1 MRSRGYPWGGG
12 DCTNRPRCTRS
23 RRHRNLLVYVKAIKG
38 LDIAQMGTHG
48 LLLRTDNYRPAVLG
62 ATIRDLALDGVS
74 DVVPAETTLLVRCDH
89 AAAQQAVQ
97 HRLEE
102 VIKSY
107 DENPLRVDR
116 EPIEIPVRYDGEDLE
131 FVAEACSL
139 SEEEV
144 IRRHLGTTYV
154 AAFCGFAPGFA
165 YLSGLDSSLKLP
177 RRDTPRTRV
186 PAGTVAIA
194 ASYSAV
200 YPQESPGGWHLIG
213 STSTELWDVAR
224 QPPALIEPGRQV
236 RFVRQ

>member
-1 MRSRGYPWGGG
+1 M
-12 DCTNRPRCTRS
+12 
-23 RRHRNLLVYVKAIKG
+23 KAIAG
-38 LDIAQMGTHG
+38 LDIAQMGSFG
-48 LLLRTDNYRPAVLG
+48 LLVRTDTYVPAVLG
-62 ATIRDLALDGVS
+62 AAIRDLAIDGIS

-102 VIKSY
+102 LIESY
-107 DENPLRVDR
+107 DEHPLRVDR
-116 EPIEIPVRYDGEDLE
+116 EPIEIPVRYDGQDLA
-131 FVAEACSL
+131 FVAEACLL

-144 IRRHLGTTYV
+144 IRRHLAATYV

-165 YLSGLDSSLKLP
+165 YLSGLDSSLQLP

-186 PAGTVAIA
+186 PAGAVAIA
-194 ASYSAV
+194 ATYSAV
-200 YPQESPGGWHLIG
+200 YPQDSPGGWHLIG

>member
-1 MRSRGYPWGGG
+1 M
-12 DCTNRPRCTRS
+12 
-23 RRHRNLLVYVKAIKG
+23 KAIKG
-38 LDIAQMGTHG
+38 LDVAQMGSHG
-48 LLLRTDNYRPAVLG
+48 LLLRTDTYVPAVLG
-62 ATIRDLALDGVS
+62 ATIRDLALEGVS
-74 DVVPAETTLLVRCDH
+74 DVVLAETTLLVRCDH

-194 ASYSAV
+194 ATYSAV

>member
-1 MRSRGYPWGGG
+1 M
-12 DCTNRPRCTRS
+12 
-23 RRHRNLLVYVKAIKG
+23 KALKG
-38 LDIAQMGTHG
+38 LDIAQMGSHG
-48 LLLRTDNYRPAVLG
+48 LLLRTDTYVPAVLG
-62 ATIRDLALDGVS
+62 ATIRDLALEGVS
-74 DVVPAETTLLVRCDH
+74 DVVLAETTLLVRCDH

-194 ASYSAV
+194 ATYSAV

>member
-1 MRSRGYPWGGG
+1 
-12 DCTNRPRCTRS
+12 
-23 RRHRNLLVYVKAIKG
+23 
-38 LDIAQMGTHG
+38 MGSHG
-48 LLLRTDNYRPAVLG
+48 LLLRTDTYVPAVLG
-62 ATIRDLALDGVS
+62 ATIRDLALEGVS
-74 DVVPAETTLLVRCDH
+74 DVVLAETTLLVRCDH

-107 DENPLRVDR
+107 DENPLRVDH

-131 FVAEACSL
+131 FVAQACSL
-139 SEEEV
+139 PEEEE

-194 ASYSAV
+194 ATYSAV

>member
-1 MRSRGYPWGGG
+1 M
-12 DCTNRPRCTRS
+12 
-23 RRHRNLLVYVKAIKG
+23 KAIKG

-62 ATIRDLALDGVS
+62 ATIRDLSLDGVS

-97 HRLEE
+97 HWLEE
-102 VIKSY
+102 LIASY
-107 DENPLRVDR
+107 DESPLRVDR
-116 EPIEIPVRYDGEDLE
+116 EPIEIPVRYDGEDLA

-139 SEEEV
+139 SKEEV
-144 IRRHLGTTYV
+144 IRRHLGSTYV

-165 YLSGLDSSLKLP
+165 YLSGLDSSLQLP
-177 RRDTPRTRV
+177 RRNTPRTRV

-194 ASYSAV
+194 ATYSAV

-213 STSTELWDVAR
+213 STSTEPWDIAR

>member
-1 MRSRGYPWGGG
+1 M
-12 DCTNRPRCTRS
+12 
-23 RRHRNLLVYVKAIKG
+23 KAIKG

-97 HRLEE
+97 HWLEE
-102 VIKSY
+102 LIESY
-107 DENPLRVDR
+107 DESPLRVDR
-116 EPIEIPVRYDGEDLE
+116 EPIEIPVRYDGEDLA

-139 SEEEV
+139 SKEEV
-144 IRRHLGTTYV
+144 IRRHLRSTYV

-165 YLSGLDSSLKLP
+165 YLSGLDSSLQLP
-177 RRDTPRTRV
+177 RRNTPRTRV

-194 ASYSAV
+194 ATYSAV

-213 STSTELWDVAR
+213 STSTEPWDIAR

>member
-1 MRSRGYPWGGG
+1 M
-12 DCTNRPRCTRS
+12 
-23 RRHRNLLVYVKAIKG
+23 KAIAG
-38 LDIAQMGTHG
+38 LDIAQMGSHG
-48 LLLRTDNYRPAVLG
+48 LLLRTSTYVPAVLG
-62 ATIRDLALDGVS
+62 AAIRDLALDGVS

-97 HRLEE
+97 HQLEE
-102 VIKSY
+102 LIESY
-107 DENPLRVDR
+107 DEIPSRVDR
-116 EPIEIPVRYDGEDLE
+116 EPIEIPVRYDGEDLA

-144 IRRHLGTTYV
+144 IQHHLGATYV

-165 YLSGLDSSLKLP
+165 YLSGLDSSLQLP

-186 PAGTVAIA
+186 PAGAVAIA
-194 ASYSAV
+194 ATYSAI

-224 QPPALIEPGRQV
+224 QPPALIEPDRQV

>member
-1 MRSRGYPWGGG
+1 M
-12 DCTNRPRCTRS
+12 
-23 RRHRNLLVYVKAIKG
+23 KAING

-48 LLLRTDNYRPAVLG
+48 LLLRTDTYVPAVLA

-97 HRLEE
+97 HRLKELIE
-102 VIKSY
+102 SY
-107 DENPLRVDR
+107 DENPSQVDR
-116 EPIEIPVRYDGEDLE
+116 EPIEIPVRYDGEDLA

-165 YLSGLDSSLKLP
+165 YLSGLDYSLQLP
-177 RRDTPRTRV
+177 RRNTPRTRV

-194 ASYSAV
+194 ATYSAV

-224 QPPALIEPGRQV
+224 QPPALIDPGRQV

>member
-1 MRSRGYPWGGG
+1 
-12 DCTNRPRCTRS
+12 
-23 RRHRNLLVYVKAIKG
+23 VKAIKG
-38 LDIAQMGTHG
+38 LDIAKMGSRG
-48 LLLRTDNYRPAVLG
+48 LLLRTDTYVPAVLG
-62 ATIRDLALDGVS
+62 AAIRELALDGVA

-102 VIKSY
+102 FIASY
-107 DENPLRVDR
+107 DEKPLRVAR
-116 EPIEIPVRYDGEDLE
+116 EPIEIPVRYDGEDLA

-144 IRRHLGTTYV
+144 IQRHLGTTYV

-165 YLSGLDSSLKLP
+165 YLSGLDFSLQLP
-177 RRDTPRTRV
+177 RRNTPRTRV
-186 PAGTVAIA
+186 PAGAVAIA
-194 ASYSAV
+194 ATYSAV

-213 STSTELWDVAR
+213 STSSELWDVAR

-236 RFVRQ
+236 RFIRQ

>member
-1 MRSRGYPWGGG
+1 M
-12 DCTNRPRCTRS
+12 
-23 RRHRNLLVYVKAIKG
+23 KG

-97 HRLEE
+97 HWLEE
-102 VIKSY
+102 LIASY
-107 DENPLRVDR
+107 DESPLRVDR
-116 EPIEIPVRYDGEDLE
+116 EPIEIPVRYDGEDLA

-139 SEEEV
+139 SKEEV
-144 IRRHLGTTYV
+144 IRRHLGSTYV

-165 YLSGLDSSLKLP
+165 YLSGLDSSLQLP
-177 RRDTPRTRV
+177 RRNTPRTRV

-194 ASYSAV
+194 ATYSAV

-213 STSTELWDVAR
+213 STSTEPWDIAR

>member
-1 MRSRGYPWGGG
+1 M
-12 DCTNRPRCTRS
+12 
-23 RRHRNLLVYVKAIKG
+23 KAIKG

-48 LLLRTDNYRPAVLG
+48 LLLRTDTYVPAVLG
-62 ATIRDLALDGVS
+62 ATIRDLALEGVS
-74 DVVPAETTLLVRCDH
+74 DVVLAETTLLVRCDH

-116 EPIEIPVRYDGEDLE
+116 EPIEIPVRYDGKDLE

-194 ASYSAV
+194 ATYSAV

>member
-1 MRSRGYPWGGG
+1 M
-12 DCTNRPRCTRS
+12 
-23 RRHRNLLVYVKAIKG
+23 KAIKG
-38 LDIAQMGTHG
+38 LDIVQMGTHG
-48 LLLRTDNYRPAVLG
+48 LLLRTDTYVPAVLG
-62 ATIRDLALDGVS
+62 ATIRDLSLDGVS

-97 HRLEE
+97 DWLEE
-102 VIKSY
+102 LIESY

-116 EPIEIPVRYDGEDLE
+116 EPIEIPVRYDGEDLA

-165 YLSGLDSSLKLP
+165 YLSGLDSSLQLP
-177 RRDTPRTRV
+177 RRNTPRTRV
-186 PAGTVAIA
+186 PAGAVAIA
-194 ASYSAV
+194 ATYSAV

-213 STSTELWDVAR
+213 STSTKPWDVAR

-236 RFVRQ
+236 RFARQ

>member
-1 MRSRGYPWGGG
+1 
-12 DCTNRPRCTRS
+12 
-23 RRHRNLLVYVKAIKG
+23 VKAIKG

-97 HRLEE
+97 HWLEE
-102 VIKSY
+102 LIASY
-107 DENPLRVDR
+107 DESPLRVDR
-116 EPIEIPVRYDGEDLE
+116 EPIEIPVRYDGEDLA

-139 SEEEV
+139 SKEEV
-144 IRRHLGTTYV
+144 IRRHLGSTYV

-165 YLSGLDSSLKLP
+165 YLSGLDSSLQLP
-177 RRDTPRTRV
+177 RRNTPRTRV

-194 ASYSAV
+194 ATYSAV

-213 STSTELWDVAR
+213 STSTEPWDIAR

>member
-1 MRSRGYPWGGG
+1 M
-12 DCTNRPRCTRS
+12 
-23 RRHRNLLVYVKAIKG
+23 KAIKG
-38 LDIAQMGTHG
+38 LDIAQMGSHG
-48 LLLRTDNYRPAVLG
+48 LLLRTDTYVPAVLG
-62 ATIRDLALDGVS
+62 ATIRDLALEGVS
-74 DVVPAETTLLVRCDH
+74 DVVLAETTLLVRCDH

-194 ASYSAV
+194 ATYSAV

>member
-1 MRSRGYPWGGG
+1 M
-12 DCTNRPRCTRS
+12 
-23 RRHRNLLVYVKAIKG
+23 KAIKG

-97 HRLEE
+97 HWLEE
-102 VIKSY
+102 LIASY
-107 DENPLRVDR
+107 DESPLRVDR
-116 EPIEIPVRYDGEDLE
+116 EPIEIPVRYDGEDLA

-139 SEEEV
+139 SKEEV
-144 IRRHLGTTYV
+144 IRRHLGSTYV

-165 YLSGLDSSLKLP
+165 YLSGLDSSLQLP
-177 RRDTPRTRV
+177 RRNTPRTRV

-194 ASYSAV
+194 ATYSAV

-213 STSTELWDVAR
+213 STSTEPWDIAR

>member
-1 MRSRGYPWGGG
+1 M
-12 DCTNRPRCTRS
+12 
-23 RRHRNLLVYVKAIKG
+23 KAING

-48 LLLRTDNYRPAVLG
+48 LLLRTDTYVPAVLA

-89 AAAQQAVQ
+89 AAALQAVQ
-97 HRLEE
+97 HRLKELIE
-102 VIKSY
+102 SY
-107 DENPLRVDR
+107 EENPSQVDR
-116 EPIEIPVRYDGEDLE
+116 EPIEIPVRYDGEDLA

-165 YLSGLDSSLKLP
+165 YLSGLDYSLQLP
-177 RRDTPRTRV
+177 RRNTPRTRV

-194 ASYSAV
+194 ATYSAV

-224 QPPALIEPGRQV
+224 QPPALIDPGRQV

>member
-1 MRSRGYPWGGG
+1 M
-12 DCTNRPRCTRS
+12 
-23 RRHRNLLVYVKAIKG
+23 KAIKG
-38 LDIAQMGTHG
+38 LDIAQMGSHG
-48 LLLRTDNYRPAVLG
+48 LLLRTDTYVPAVLG
-62 ATIRDLALDGVS
+62 ATIRDLALEGVS
-74 DVVPAETTLLVRCDH
+74 DVVLAETTLLVRCDH

-107 DENPLRVDR
+107 DENPSQVDR

-194 ASYSAV
+194 ATYSAV

>member
-1 MRSRGYPWGGG
+1 M
-12 DCTNRPRCTRS
+12 
-23 RRHRNLLVYVKAIKG
+23 KAIKG

-97 HRLEE
+97 HWLEE
-102 VIKSY
+102 LIASY
-107 DENPLRVDR
+107 DESPLRVDR
-116 EPIEIPVRYDGEDLE
+116 EPIEIPVRYDGEDLA

-139 SEEEV
+139 SKEEV
-144 IRRHLGTTYV
+144 IRRHLGSTYV

-165 YLSGLDSSLKLP
+165 YLSGLDSSLQLP
-177 RRDTPRTRV
+177 RRNTPRTRV

-194 ASYSAV
+194 ATYSAV
-200 YPQESPGGWHLIG
+200 YP
-213 STSTELWDVAR
+213 
-224 QPPALIEPGRQV
+224 
-236 RFVRQ
+236 